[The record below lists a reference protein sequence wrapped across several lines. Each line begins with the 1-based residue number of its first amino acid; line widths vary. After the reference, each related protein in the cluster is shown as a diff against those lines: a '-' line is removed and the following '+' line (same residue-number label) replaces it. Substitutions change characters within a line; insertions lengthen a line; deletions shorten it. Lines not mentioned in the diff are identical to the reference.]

1 MDYRWIGVV
10 ATIFIGLTLICNI
23 MAGTGYISAT
33 DRNLLDAQKMTQEVD
48 LGLFSIPIPGS
59 GYVGALIRM
68 VDFNEYNDVLFT
80 GMGQIIYFALAGIV
94 FIVGVFLFITVVGLA
109 VGNLRR

>member
-1 MDYRWIGVV
+1 MDYRWIAVV
-10 ATIFIGLTLICNI
+10 AMIFIGLTLICNI
-23 MAGTGYISAT
+23 MTGTGYITAT

-59 GYVGALIRM
+59 GYVGAIIRM
-68 VDFNEYNDVLFT
+68 VDFSEYNNVIFS

-94 FIVGVFLFITVVGLA
+94 FLVGFFLFITIIGLA